1 MTCGLGHT
9 PASPTPHSVQNA
21 CQQFGSDSLP
31 ASVRE
36 FETRWEEEAW
46 VRAVMSDWKQP
57 SRGPLKPGA
66 EIFVAAAASRRDLIH
81 RRLAVGFQHFGGTV
95 AGRHRAPFV
104 EHGLRSE
111 TSHVLR
117 RIVHATPRTSRMRVG
132 RDKGAV
138 WTTDSKLL
146 GLDEPYL
153 HLNSEVRSVFRI
165 DLDHSFSSWGAL
177 RQEIAELALPCLPSI
192 AVAFEDE
199 AGRIERPHLLWLLP
213 YNEGVWFS
221 DDPRCRRDIMSL
233 WRGIHAGITK
243 TAMPLGADPGALSNP
258 DKIKC
263 PLSPFWSVRV
273 WNETV
278 FPSLSDWAGWVD
290 TSTSRDRMI
299 RDSAAALSGME
310 RTASNALFAA
320 AQALAFGTLREW
332 HHAADAEYASAILRR
347 DRDVLAERLFRALVG
362 RVSAAASNPRQ
373 GQAILYRVSTYA
385 ADHWDPSRAGR
396 DGSRDRGACADAVE
410 AVEGIAARQAVGA
423 RYAAGLRRSRS
434 ADAIREAIEAA
445 RAEGEPVTVSGI
457 ARRTGR
463 DRKTVRANW
472 PDGEPAA

>member
-1 MTCGLGHT
+1 MRSGLGHT
-9 PASPTPHSVQNA
+9 PASPTPHSVQIA
-21 CQQFGSDSLP
+21 CQQFGSAPLP

-36 FETRWEEEAW
+36 FETRWDEEAW
-46 VRAVMSDWKQP
+46 VREIRNDWKQP

-66 EIFVAAAASRRDLIH
+66 EIFVASAQSRRDLIH
-81 RRLAVGFQHFGGTV
+81 RRLAVGFEHFGGIV
-95 AGRHRAPFV
+95 AGRHHAPFTERGV
-104 EHGLRSE
+104 RSE
-111 TSHVLR
+111 ASHVLR

-146 GLDEPYL
+146 GLDEPYI
-153 HLNSEVRSVFRI
+153 HLNAEVRSVFRI
-165 DLDHSFSSWGAL
+165 DLDHSFPSWGAL
-177 RQEIAELALPCLPSI
+177 RQEVADLALPCLPSV

-199 AGRIERPHLLWLLP
+199 TRRIERPHLLWLLP
-213 YNEGVWFS
+213 YNGGVWFS
-221 DDPRCRRDIMSL
+221 DDPSCRRDIMSL
-233 WRGIHAGITK
+233 WRGVHAGITK
-243 TAMPLGADPGALSNP
+243 TLMPLGADPGALSNP

-263 PLSPFWSVRV
+263 PLSPFWSVQV
-273 WNETV
+273 WNETA
-278 FPSLSDWAGWVD
+278 FPSLSEWAGWVD

-320 AQALAFGTLREW
+320 AQELSFGTLREW
-332 HHAADAEYASAILRR
+332 HHAADADYAGAILRR
-347 DRDVLAERLFRALVG
+347 DRDALAERLFRALVG
-362 RVSAAASNPRQ
+362 RVSAAASNPKQ
-373 GQAILYRVSTYA
+373 GQAVLYRVATYA

-410 AVEGIAARQAVGA
+410 DVQGVAARQAVGA

-445 RAEGEPVTVSGI
+445 RAAGDAITVSGI
-457 ARRTGR
+457 ARRSGM

-472 PDGEPAA
+472 PDEESAA